1 MKGLVGTGVLLLLL
15 SGGTWSYAAD
25 PDLPGGRTFDHW
37 VVFAILSID
46 PVSFYVPSAIIR
58 DERGK
63 LNPLVL
69 IVTNN
74 TQKEHGFAMDPVKIK
89 EVLKPGESKTFTLSQ
104 TDLDALGTDR
114 STFKYYCHLHK
125 GHIGGQVYIKR

>member
-1 MKGLVGTGVLLLLL
+1 MKALMGAGVLLLLL

-25 PDLPGGRTFDHW
+25 PDLPGGEPAEFRI
-37 VVFAILSID
+37 AILSID

-89 EVLKPGESKTFTLSQ
+89 DVLKPGESKTYNLSQ

>member
-1 MKGLVGTGVLLLLL
+1 MKAIIGVGILMLLLN
-15 SGGTWSYAAD
+15 GGLPVSAAD
-25 PDLPGGRTFDHW
+25 PDMPGGEPKDFR
-37 VVFAILSID
+37 VAILSID
-46 PVSFYVPSAIIR
+46 PVSFYAPSAIIL
-58 DERGK
+58 DERGR

-89 EVLKPGESKTFTLSQ
+89 EVLKPGESKTFKLSQ

-114 STFKYYCHLHK
+114 SSFKYYCHLHPA
-125 GHIGGQVYIKR
+125 HIGGQIYIKR